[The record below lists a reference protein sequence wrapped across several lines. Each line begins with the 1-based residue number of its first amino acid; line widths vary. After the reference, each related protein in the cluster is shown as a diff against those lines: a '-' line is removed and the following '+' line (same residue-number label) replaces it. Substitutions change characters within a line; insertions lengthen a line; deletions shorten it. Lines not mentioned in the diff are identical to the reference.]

1 MKKLLSIIASLTV
14 CTVLTACSNT
24 INNIGEN
31 ESRVIEKRSLEGLQ
45 IVKSVDYLDYTVDR
59 VKTFEDLESFS
70 SLIVIGEFTDNSS
83 VCFRGTYFDDA
94 HQKEVEFQVVSSC
107 PMKITKVL
115 AGDAHVGDVVNVLQ
129 EEHISN
135 GSFISR
141 SKLTPMQMGDEW
153 LFCLEYCADKRSD
166 GNSYWCVGDSK
177 GRYSTK
183 NIGSNEIMCFSDS
196 PELGVYNEDDFQE
209 EFYNALLEKYGDF

>member
-1 MKKLLSIIASLTV
+1 MKKVMSVIVLLIACMT
-14 CTVLTACSNT
+14 LTACSYT
-24 INNIGEN
+24 N
-31 ESRVIEKRSLEGLQ
+31 ESESKVIEKRSLEGLK
-45 IVKSVDYLDYTVDR
+45 IAKSAGYLDYTIDL

-83 VCFRGTYFDDA
+83 VCFRGNYFDDA

-115 AGDAHVGDVVNVLQ
+115 AGDAQVGDVVNVLQ
-129 EEHISN
+129 EEHISD

-153 LFCLEYCADKRSD
+153 LFCLEYCPDERSD

-177 GRYSTK
+177 GRYPTK
-183 NIGSNEIMCFSDS
+183 NSGSNEVMCFSDS
-196 PELGVYNEDDFQE
+196 PELGVYEESDFQE
-209 EFYNALLEKYGDF
+209 DFYNMLLEKYGDF